1 MKNPLRFSGLCCI
14 ALLMAACAATPA
26 PQGLSSP
33 APAADTPVN
42 APADSPASLANAA
55 ERRFQE
61 AAKGYRLVV
70 ANGQNHYCRNE
81 KASGS
86 NIIQQNCVT
95 ENELRAAVEDAE
107 RFRRAQRAS
116 VCKTDDPRCGPG
128 KY

>member
-1 MKNPLRFSGLCCI
+1 MKNTLHFSGLCCV
-14 ALLMAACAATPA
+14 ALVMAACATTPA
-26 PQGLSSP
+26 PQSLNSP
-33 APAADTPVN
+33 APAATP
-42 APADSPASLANAA
+42 AATPEASSDANAA

-70 ANGQNHYCRNE
+70 SNGQNHYCRNE

-86 NIIQQNCVT
+86 NIVQQNCVT

-107 RFRRAQRAS
+107 RYRRAQRAS
-116 VCKTDDPRCGPG
+116 VCKTDDPRCGAG